1 MPRVAID
8 VMLKSEIL
16 DPEGRAVE
24 QALPQLGYAGIT
36 DVRVGKHLE
45 LHVDADGAELAR
57 RVDRLCAEFL
67 TNPVIE
73 TFDWHVVDTDAHHA
87 SDEPDAS
94 GRPGHISDRE
104 QASPGRES
112 APGRSHSLPADS

>member
-8 VMLKSEIL
+8 VLLKREIL

-24 QALPQLGYAGIT
+24 EALPGLGYDGVR

-45 LHVDADGAELAR
+45 LDVDGDEGSLADQI
-57 RVDRLCAEFL
+57 DRMCADFL

-73 TFDWHVVDTDAHHA
+73 SYRWRIITVD
-87 SDEPDAS
+87 E
-94 GRPGHISDRE
+94 R
-104 QASPGRES
+104 
-112 APGRSHSLPADS
+112 ADQ

>member
-8 VMLKSEIL
+8 VLLKREIL

-24 QALPQLGYAGIT
+24 EALPGLGYLGVR

-45 LHVDADGAELAR
+45 LEVDAADDDLGEQVER
-57 RVDRLCAEFL
+57 MCAGFL

-73 TFDWHVVDTDAHHA
+73 SYRWRVIGD
-87 SDEPDAS
+87 DE
-94 GRPGHISDRE
+94 R
-104 QASPGRES
+104 
-112 APGRSHSLPADS
+112 ADQ